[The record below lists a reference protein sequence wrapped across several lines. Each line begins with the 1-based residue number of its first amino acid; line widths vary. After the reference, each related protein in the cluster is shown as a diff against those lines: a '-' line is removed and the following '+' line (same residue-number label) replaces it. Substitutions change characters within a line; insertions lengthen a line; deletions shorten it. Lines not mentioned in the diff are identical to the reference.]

1 MIGLDAP
8 TRVTSGGGKLFFDDD
23 QQTPDT
29 QVVTFD
35 FPGTTMV
42 WEHRVWSKTGMEG
55 DAFGMRIYGE
65 KGTLVFDK
73 NGWHVQDGDEAS
85 DKASDFEQ
93 QHKRNFLDCIKDQ
106 NGPTRTLRRAT
117 RAHGSATSATSPTAS
132 AASSGSTPRRRRSRT
147 TRRRMG
153 C

>member
-1 MIGLDAP
+1 M
-8 TRVTSGGGKLFFDDD
+8 
-23 QQTPDT
+23 
-29 QVVTFD
+29 VTFD

-55 DAFGMRIYGE
+55 DSFGMRIYGE

-93 QHKRNFLDCIKDQ
+93 QHKRNFLDCIKDHKRPNADIEEGHKSTRLCHLGNIAYRVGRVLRFDASTETIADDAEA
-106 NGPTRTLRRAT
+106 NGLL
-117 RAHGSATSATSPTAS
+117 
-132 AASSGSTPRRRRSRT
+132 SRT
-147 TRRRMG
+147 YRKGFVLPEKLLDRSVAP
-153 C
+153 